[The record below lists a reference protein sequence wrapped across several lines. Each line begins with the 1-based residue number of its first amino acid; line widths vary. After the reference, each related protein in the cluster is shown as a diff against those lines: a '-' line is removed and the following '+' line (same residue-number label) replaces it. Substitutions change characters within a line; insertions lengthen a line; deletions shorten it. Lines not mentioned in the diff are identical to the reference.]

1 VIKHVGCGTQQTLAA
16 MLRSASGHSNPAWD
30 FIADEWRN
38 IPVWSVCVPL
48 PSLLSLISEHAHKMS
63 EWRHILQQS
72 RQEICRPG
80 SGEVYPDWL
89 WPSCCWYI
97 QVRKNSNCWCC
108 KILTNSCFLFPVIK
122 MCSCPSSS
130 HCYKCQFSLLLHP
143 SPHQLPYFAVL
154 LSYSINCLSANTDSS
169 WKQLSTS
176 IT

>member
-1 VIKHVGCGTQQTLAA
+1 MWDVGPSKHLLPYCVLLLGTAILHEISLLMNGGTFQF
-16 MLRSASGHSNPAWD
+16 G
-30 FIADEWRN
+30 
-38 IPVWSVCVPL
+38 SVCVPL